1 MTLSPARR
9 SDAGHVVFAR
19 YAFPPNELGY
29 CGPAGADE
37 LLSHAATG
45 QDAQAMSRR
54 APAFDGA
61 WPYLEVIAAASGISD
76 PLDPRVVEAYWVGNE
91 LLDAVRPAFLLEV
104 LGDRFAG
111 QVGGFWREVTPNARP
126 LAHHSFQ
133 VFAVYP
139 WVALLRTG
147 SPVPLSVLD
156 SCRIRW
162 GTVTAV
168 QADHATVTSRPLTF
182 DAGALGLGDEREE
195 TVRWALDGEA
205 LAGTLAVGEPVALHW
220 DWVCDRL
227 TPDQVH
233 ALAEVSSRQVELANH
248 YV

>member
-29 CGPAGADE
+29 CGPDGAGE

-45 QDAQAMSRR
+45 SEAAAMTRR
-54 APAFDGA
+54 ARAFDGA
-61 WPYLEVIAAASGISD
+61 WPYLEVIAAAVGIDD
-76 PLDPRVVEAYWVGNE
+76 PLDPRVVDAYWVGND
-91 LLDAVRPAFLLEV
+91 LLDAVEPARLLEA
-104 LGDRFAG
+104 LGERFAG
-111 QVGGFWREVTPNARP
+111 QVGGFWRRVTPELTP

-133 VFAVYP
+133 VLAVYP
-139 WVALLRTG
+139 WVGLLGTG

-168 QADHATVTSRPLTF
+168 DGEHATVTSCPLTF
-182 DAGALGLGDEREE
+182 TSGALSLGDEREE
-195 TVRWALDGEA
+195 RVRWALAGEA
-205 LAGTLAVGEPVALHW
+205 LAGGLAVGDQVSLHW

-227 TPDQVH
+227 GSDQLD
-233 ALAEVSSRQVELANH
+233 ALAEASARQLDLANR
-248 YV
+248 YT